1 MSESGEKGTQNTEVD
16 EKGTDSVL
24 PSKKGRSNDF
34 RIKQLDIGT
43 VENAVYRKNWWQI
56 WCVNIDSIWSF

>member
-34 RIKQLDIGT
+34 RIKQLDIGA

>member
-56 WCVNIDSIWSF
+56 WCVNIDSI